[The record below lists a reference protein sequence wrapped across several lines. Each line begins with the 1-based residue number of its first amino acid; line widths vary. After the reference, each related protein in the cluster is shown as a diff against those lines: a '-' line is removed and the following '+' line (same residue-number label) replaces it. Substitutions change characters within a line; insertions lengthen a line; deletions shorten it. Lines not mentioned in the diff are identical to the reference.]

1 MAEFFAGIQDAYNKI
16 WAFVLD
22 VLAKFGIT
30 TPNCENVPEIFLPDA
45 E

>member
-1 MAEFFAGIQDAYNKI
+1 MDIIAIIKDAYNKI

-30 TPNCENVPEIFLPDA
+30 DPNLDNVPEGIVPPQV
-45 E
+45 

>member
-1 MAEFFAGIQDAYNKI
+1 MEKIYEIYNKI

-22 VLAKFGIT
+22 VLAKFGISN
-30 TPNCENVPEIFLPDA
+30 PNLENVPGIFLPKDA

>member
-1 MAEFFAGIQDAYNKI
+1 MEKIYEIYNKI

-22 VLAKFGIT
+22 VLAKFGIEAKL
-30 TPNCENVPEIFLPDA
+30 ENVPGIFLPKDA

>member
-22 VLAKFGIT
+22 VLKKFGIEA
-30 TPNCENVPEIFLPDA
+30 NLDNVPEIFRPDA